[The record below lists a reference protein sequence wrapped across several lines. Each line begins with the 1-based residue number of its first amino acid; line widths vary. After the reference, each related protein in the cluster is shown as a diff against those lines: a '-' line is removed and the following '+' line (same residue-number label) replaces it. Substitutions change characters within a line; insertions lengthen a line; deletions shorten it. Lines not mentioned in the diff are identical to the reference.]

1 MDFRQIATKE
11 ASALVASVADRLSAL
26 ATAEIERQTQR
37 VQKDSETALAA
48 LRKEAE
54 SALAAARKDA
64 DDLTASLKRA
74 GDRIA
79 ALESALE
86 ESEQGRERGTADLA
100 AATAELTQVRMAV
113 ESARKEKNEALAEAA
128 ARLQALEQSLNES
141 EALRIEQSRMAR
153 EQLANAARVPLD
165 RLRAAFARFNA
176 STTLHQTL
184 HVMVEALATEFARV
198 ALFEVAGNK
207 LQGTHHAGFED
218 AKDVSKLAMPLS
230 VDSVLTEAVR
240 TRRVHGLTAP
250 ELAQGGRTLFGG
262 SPTFA
267 LAVPIEVRGEV
278 IGVIYADD
286 SDQAPAEA
294 ATSDR
299 RVKFTEILLW
309 HAVPLLTR
317 LAVEQAEEE
326 ELGEFR
332 KYAAGLLRDLESV
345 YTAEAGV
352 GYAERDLR
360 LRLRHNLDYARRMYA
375 QSIDPEDQVAAGIL
389 DHEISTYV
397 SEKRD
402 TPFGS
407 DLAEVAGLDVPAPA
421 VSSNQHSRK
430 SASRQS

>member
-1 MDFRQIATKE
+1 MDFRQIASKE

-37 VQKDSETALAA
+37 VQKDADTALAA
-48 LRKEAE
+48 TRKEAE
-54 SALAAARKDA
+54 SALAGARKET
-64 DDLTASLKRA
+64 DDLSASLKRA
-74 GDRIA
+74 SDRIA

-100 AATAELTQVRMAV
+100 AASAELAQVRLAV
-113 ESARKEKNEALAEAA
+113 ESARKEKNDAAAEAA
-128 ARLQALEQSLNES
+128 ARLQALEQSLTES
-141 EALRIEQSRMAR
+141 EALRLEQSRTAR
-153 EQLANAARVPLD
+153 EQLVNAARLPLD
-165 RLRAAFARFNA
+165 RLRAAFARFNSA
-176 STTLHQTL
+176 TTVQAIL
-184 HVMVEALATEFARV
+184 HVMVDALATEFARV

-240 TRRVHGLTAP
+240 SRRVHGLTAA
-250 ELAQGGRTLFGG
+250 ELAQGSRTLFGG

-267 LAVPIEVRGEV
+267 LAVPVEVRGEV
-278 IGVIYADD
+278 IGVVYADD
-286 SDQAPAEA
+286 SDQAPAEG
-294 ATSDR
+294 ATTDR

-317 LAVEQAEEE
+317 LAVEQAEQE

-389 DHEISTYV
+389 DHEIAAFV
-397 SEKRD
+397 ADKGE

-421 VSSNQHSRK
+421 VSPKESEPRNAR
-430 SASRQS
+430 RR